1 MIITSNPLI
10 LEAFAPYGQVLMGQG
25 EGPERH
31 NFAARIANLRL
42 NATPN
47 MTFMRVPVSAMP
59 VYVEELERHLYSSQ
73 TFIPL
78 KHTRQLVA
86 VCPSLHDGKPDI
98 KNLLAFVAEGGQAVN
113 YNPGIWH
120 APRTAIGGSGE
131 FIMFRFDE
139 GNREDTERYPLD
151 SPLRIE

>member
-1 MIITSNPLI
+1 MIIKANPLT

-31 NFAARIANLRL
+31 NFAAHMANLRL

-47 MTFMRVPVSAMP
+47 MTFMRVPVAAMP
-59 VYVEELERHLYSSQ
+59 VYVEELERHLYSNQ

-78 KHTRQLVA
+78 NCTRQLVA
-86 VCPSLHDGKPDI
+86 VCPSHHAGNPDI
-98 KNLLAFVAEGGQAVN
+98 KNLSAFIAEGAQAVN

-139 GNREDTERYPLD
+139 GNPEDTERYPLD